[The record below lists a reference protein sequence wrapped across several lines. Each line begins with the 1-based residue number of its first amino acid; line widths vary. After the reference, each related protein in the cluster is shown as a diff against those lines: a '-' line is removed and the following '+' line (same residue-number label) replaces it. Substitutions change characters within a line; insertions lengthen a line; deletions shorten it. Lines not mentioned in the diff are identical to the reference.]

1 MRFRNFKDIKRAF
14 RSTGDRYP
22 GAVRSP
28 AQQTPRPYYYLGDN
42 RALTQLTD
50 GHFIYVDTRD
60 ETISPHLVARG
71 YWEVW
76 IRKVVTTL
84 ISEGDHVV
92 DVGANLGYYTLALAA
107 IVGPKGSVTAL
118 EANPRVASLLQQTVT
133 FNGYGPRV
141 KVLQQ
146 AASNEDGMLRFSLSV
161 ANAGGGHIFAFE
173 QALGPKTEIV
183 EVQSVKLDSL
193 PLQQPKLI
201 RIDAEGSEALIL
213 LGAERLL
220 ARPDIVVCMEW
231 DVLQMSCRSDVS
243 NLIDWLTGLGFR
255 FWRITPQASLEE
267 VKSQSLPDLPT
278 CDVVLSRLPPP
289 PLG

>member
-1 MRFRNFKDIKRAF
+1 
-14 RSTGDRYP
+14 
-22 GAVRSP
+22 
-28 AQQTPRPYYYLGDN
+28 
-42 RALTQLTD
+42 
-50 GHFIYVDTRD
+50 
-60 ETISPHLVARG
+60 
-71 YWEVW
+71 
-76 IRKVVTTL
+76 
-84 ISEGDHVV
+84 
-92 DVGANLGYYTLALAA
+92 
-107 IVGPKGSVTAL
+107 
-118 EANPRVASLLQQTVT
+118 
-133 FNGYGPRV
+133 
-141 KVLQQ
+141 
-146 AASNEDGMLRFSLSV
+146 MLRFSLSA

-243 NLIDWLTGLGFR
+243 SLIDWLTGLSFR

-267 VKSQSLPDLPT
+267 VQPQSLPDLPT
-278 CDVVLSRLPPP
+278 CDVVLSRLPP
-289 PLG
+289 LA

>member
-1 MRFRNFKDIKRAF
+1 MRFRNFRDIKRAI
-14 RSTGDRYP
+14 RSAGDRHP
-22 GAVRSP
+22 GTVRSL

-60 ETISPHLVARG
+60 ETISPHLIARG
-71 YWEVW
+71 YWESW

-84 ISEGDHVV
+84 VSEGDHVV

-118 EANPRVASLLQQTVT
+118 EANPRLASLLQQTVT
-133 FNGYGPRV
+133 FNGYGALV

-146 AASNEDGMLRFSLSV
+146 AASNEDGLVRFSLS
-161 ANAGGGHIFAFE
+161 ASNAGGGHIFAFDH
-173 QALGPKTEIV
+173 ALGSNTEIV

-193 PLQQPKLI
+193 IQQQPKLI

-220 ARPDIVVCMEW
+220 NRPDILICMEW
-231 DVLQMSCRSDVS
+231 DVLQMCCRSDVS
-243 NLIDWLTGLGFR
+243 GLIYWLAGLGFR
-255 FWRITPQASLEE
+255 FWRITPHACLEE
-267 VKSQSLPDLPT
+267 VQAESLPDLPT
-278 CDVVLSRLPPP
+278 CDIVLSRFP
-289 PLG
+289 PLA